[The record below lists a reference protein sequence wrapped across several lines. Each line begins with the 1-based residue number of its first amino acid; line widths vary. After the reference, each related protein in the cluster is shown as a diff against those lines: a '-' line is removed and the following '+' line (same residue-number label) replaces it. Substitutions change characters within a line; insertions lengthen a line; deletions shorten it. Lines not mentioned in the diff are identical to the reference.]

1 MFSFFRK
8 KTTNYGKIVAIT
20 AAVIVAAGAI
30 AFIVYKL
37 VKKYTQDLEYDC
49 EDLLD
54 ECDDCDFAIDETEAE
69 TEEEAEA
76 LAE

>member
-1 MFSFFRK
+1 MFSFFK
-8 KTTNYGKIVAIT
+8 KKSTNYGKIIAIT

-30 AFIVYKL
+30 AFIIYKL
-37 VKKYTQDLEYDC
+37 IKKYTHDLEYDC

-54 ECDDCDFAIDETEAE
+54 ECDDCDFAIDDADDIEGV
-69 TEEEAEA
+69 EA

>member
-1 MFSFFRK
+1 MFSFFK
-8 KTTNYGKIVAIT
+8 KKSTNYGKIIAIT

-30 AFIVYKL
+30 AFIIYKL
-37 VKKYTQDLEYDC
+37 VKKYTHDLEYDC

-54 ECDDCDFAIDETEAE
+54 ECDDCDFAIDD
-69 TEEEAEA
+69 TEEVEDAEA

>member
-1 MFSFFRK
+1 MFSFFK
-8 KTTNYGKIVAIT
+8 KKSTNYGKIIAIT

-30 AFIVYKL
+30 AFIIYKL
-37 VKKYTQDLEYDC
+37 IKKYTHDLEYDC

-54 ECDDCDFAIDETEAE
+54 ECDDCDFAIDD
-69 TEEEAEA
+69 TEEVEDVEA